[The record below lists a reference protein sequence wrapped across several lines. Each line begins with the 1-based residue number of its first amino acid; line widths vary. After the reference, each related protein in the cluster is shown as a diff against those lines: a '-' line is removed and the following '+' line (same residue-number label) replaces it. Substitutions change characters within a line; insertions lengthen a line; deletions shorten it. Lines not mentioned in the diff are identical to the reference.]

1 MSAGKLKS
9 FAQSFRDNN
18 YNIENQTVSSYR
30 VSSDFFYK
38 TKNQENYKDKDI
50 RSITM
55 TPPLSPNTNS
65 TKAKIKVEKSLKGIK
80 KVVDKYSNL
89 KMSMQSL
96 GNISQVL
103 KIKDNFN
110 LMFFMYYTER
120 ERD

>member
-1 MSAGKLKS
+1 MSASKVKS

-38 TKNQENYKDKDI
+38 TKNQENNKDKDI

-55 TPPLSPNTNS
+55 TPPLSPNANS
-65 TKAKIKVEKSLKGIK
+65 TKAKIKVEKSIKGIK

-96 GNISQVL
+96 GNISQVP
-103 KIKDNFN
+103 
-110 LMFFMYYTER
+110 T
-120 ERD
+120 